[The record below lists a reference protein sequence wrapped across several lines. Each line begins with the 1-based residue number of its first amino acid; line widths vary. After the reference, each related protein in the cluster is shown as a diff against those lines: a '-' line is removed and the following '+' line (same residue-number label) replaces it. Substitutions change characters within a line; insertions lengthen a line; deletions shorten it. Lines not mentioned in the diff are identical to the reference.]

1 MPSAY
6 IRSLTAHVE
15 AEHAKH
21 QAQREEQARSEAQAA
36 REKLVPL
43 DVRLRRLLDTI
54 PHEVQAGGISLEP
67 LRKMLR
73 GAKGRGCHCG
83 AIGDELR
90 RMGWRRVRSWKK
102 CENGFR
108 AFWFPPS

>member
-1 MPSAY
+1 MGSAY
-6 IRSLTAHVE
+6 VRKLMESVE

-21 QAQREEQARSEAQAA
+21 QAQREEQARAEAQAA

-43 DVRLRRLLDTI
+43 DVQLTRLLDTI
-54 PHEVQAGGISLEP
+54 PPEVQTDGISLET

-73 GAKGRGCHCG
+73 GAKGRGWHCG

-90 RMGWRRVRSWKK
+90 RMGWRRERNWKK
-102 CENGFR
+102 TENGFR

>member
-1 MPSAY
+1 MAERPSEGSSGRTFQSVKKTTSA
-6 IRSLTAHVE
+6 
-15 AEHAKH
+15 
-21 QAQREEQARSEAQAA
+21 EAQAA

-43 DVRLRRLLDTI
+43 DVRLTRLLDTI
-54 PHEVQAGGISLEP
+54 PPEVQTDGISLET

-73 GAKGRGCHCG
+73 GAKGRGWHCG

-90 RMGWRRVRSWKK
+90 RMGWGRERNWKK
-102 CENGFR
+102 TENGFR

>member
-1 MPSAY
+1 MLELQTCRLDQW
-6 IRSLTAHVE
+6 RS
-15 AEHAKH
+15 
-21 QAQREEQARSEAQAA
+21 QRLA
-36 REKLVPL
+36 L
-43 DVRLRRLLDTI
+43 DVRLKRLLDTI
-54 PHEVQAGGISLEP
+54 PLEVQTDGISLEA

-90 RMGWRRVRSWKK
+90 RMGWRRERNWKK
-102 CENGFR
+102 SENGFR

>member
-1 MPSAY
+1 MSTAY
-6 IRSLTAHVE
+6 VRSLMAVVE

-21 QAQREEQARSEAQAA
+21 QAQREEQARVEAQTA

-43 DVRLRRLLDTI
+43 DVRLKRLLDTI
-54 PHEVQAGGISLEP
+54 PPEVQTDGISLET

-73 GAKGRGCHCG
+73 GVKGRGCHCG

-90 RMGWRRVRSWKK
+90 RMGWRRVRSWTKS
-102 CENGFR
+102 ENGFR

>member
-21 QAQREEQARSEAQAA
+21 QAQREEQARAEAQAA

-43 DVRLRRLLDTI
+43 SARLKKLIDTI
-54 PHEVQAGGISLEP
+54 PPEVQTVGIPLET

-90 RMGWRRVRSWKK
+90 RMGWCRVRSWKNS
-102 CENGFR
+102 ENGFR